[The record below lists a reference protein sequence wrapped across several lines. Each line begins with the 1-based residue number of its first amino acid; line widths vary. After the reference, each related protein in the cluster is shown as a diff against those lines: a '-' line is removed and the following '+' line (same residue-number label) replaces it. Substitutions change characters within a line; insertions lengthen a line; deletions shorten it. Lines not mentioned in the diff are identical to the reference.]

1 MARHWAFELYQEAR
15 DAQRSLAD
23 LEQDAWIGI
32 LEAWHTWEPGRG
44 TVFKTYANY
53 RAKWAVM
60 NGQRQVDAGLWRAY
74 IRDKE
79 LYGRILSMGSLDE
92 PGNGDRDCPRDLNA
106 ESAHW
111 EQVSWTAFLKLLSL
125 VKSDRIRLALY
136 RYYGQGVKLGDIGR
150 ELGGVSRE
158 RIRQLLVEGR
168 EEIKR
173 GLEEKRSNGKI
184 TG

>member
-1 MARHWAFELYQEAR
+1 MARYWAFELYQEAR

-32 LEAWHTWEPGRG
+32 LEAWHTWDPAKG

-53 RAKWAVM
+53 RARWAVL

-74 IRDKE
+74 IRDKK
-79 LYGRILSMGSLDE
+79 LYERILAIGSLDD
-92 PGNGDRDCPRDLNA
+92 PGNNGDKGPRQDLNA
-106 ESAHW
+106 ESAHCDYMAW
-111 EQVSWTAFLKLLSL
+111 GSFLKLLSM
-125 VKSDRIRLALY
+125 VKNDRIRLALY
-136 RYYGQGVKLGDIGR
+136 RHYGQDVKLEDIGK

-173 GLEEKRSNGKI
+173 GLKNEKK
-184 TG
+184 